1 MNNTLQRTKYIL
13 SDYIAAIASWVLFYS
28 YRKAFVEPAKF
39 GYPVPFE
46 LGETFLLGLIIIPLL
61 WILLYLFLGY
71 YKEVFRKSRLSEL
84 GNTFFSVLLGVVLIF
99 FFLILDD
106 TVSSYRD
113 YYQSFVFLFLI
124 HFIFTYFPRLGITAY
139 TKSLIQRGKVFF
151 NTLLVG
157 SDQKAF
163 HVFQELQSKR
173 KYSGIRFVGYIRING
188 SNDFFIDSGLKEIGN
203 IANMDEVIVRYKVDD
218 VIIALETTEHDKIEK
233 IISKLYNPGL
243 NIKAIPA
250 MYDILTGRVRISSIL
265 DTPLIQ
271 ISHTL
276 IPAWQENI
284 KLFFDFVLAFMAL
297 LITLPFNLIIAII
310 IKLTSK
316 GPVIYSHE
324 RIGRFG
330 EPFRIYKFRSMI
342 ENAEKDGPEL
352 SSETDPRVTS
362 FGRFLRKTKLDEL
375 PNFINV
381 IKGEMSIVGPRPER
395 QFYIDQIVER
405 APYFAHLLKVKPGI
419 TSWGQVKYG
428 YAENVDQMIE
438 RLKFDLIYLE
448 NMSLYVDLKIIIY
461 TLIILFRG
469 RII

>member
-1 MNNTLQRTKYIL
+1 MSSKFQRTRYIL

-28 YRKAFVEPAKF
+28 FRKTVLEPAKF

-46 LGETFLLGLIIIPLL
+46 FGETFLLGLILIPLF
-61 WILLYLFLGY
+61 WILLYFFSGY

-84 GNTFFSVLLGVVLIF
+84 GNTFFSVLFGVVIIF

-113 YYQSFVFLFLI
+113 YYQSFVFLFLT
-124 HFIFTYFPRLGITAY
+124 HFTFTYFLRLGITVY
-139 TKSLIQRGKVFF
+139 TKSLIQKGKVFF
-151 NTLLVG
+151 NTLLIG
-157 SDQKAF
+157 SDQKAYQI
-163 HVFQELQSKR
+163 FQELHRKR
-173 KYSGIRFVGYIRING
+173 NSSGIRFVGYIKING

-203 IANMDEVIVRYKVDD
+203 IANMDEVIGRYKVDD

-250 MYDILTGRVRISSIL
+250 MYDILTGRVRITSIL

-271 ISHTL
+271 ISHTM

-284 KLFFDFVLAFMAL
+284 KKVFDYTLAFLAL
-297 LITLPFNLIIAII
+297 LFTSPVNLIIAII

-324 RIGRFG
+324 RIGRYG
-330 EPFRIYKFRSMI
+330 KPFRIYKFRSMV
-342 ENAEKDGPEL
+342 ENAEKTGPEL
-352 SSETDPRVTS
+352 SSETDPRVTT

-381 IKGEMSIVGPRPER
+381 LKGEMSIVGPRPER

-428 YAENVDQMIE
+428 YAENVEQMVE
-438 RLKFDLIYLE
+438 RLRFDLIYLE
-448 NMSLYVDLKIIIY
+448 NMSLYVDFKIIIY
-461 TLIILFRG
+461 TIIILFRG
-469 RII
+469 RVI

>member
-1 MNNTLQRTKYIL
+1 MNPNLQRIKYIL
-13 SDYIAAIASWVLFYS
+13 SDYIAGTASWFLFYS
-28 YRKAFVEPAKF
+28 YRKVIIEPAKF
-39 GYPVPFE
+39 GHSIPYEF
-46 LGETFLLGLIIIPLL
+46 GKTFLLGLVIIPLF
-61 WILLYLFLGY
+61 WVLLYFILGY
-71 YKEVFRKSRLSEL
+71 YKEVYRKSRLAEF
-84 GNTFFSVLLGVVLIF
+84 GNTFFSVLFGTVLVF

-106 TVSSYRD
+106 AVASYKN
-113 YYQSFVFLFLI
+113 YYQSFVFLFI
-124 HFIFTYFPRLGITAY
+124 VHFTLTYFPRLGITAY
-139 TKSLIQRGKVFF
+139 TKLLIQRGRIYF
-151 NTLLVG
+151 NALLIG
-157 SDQKAF
+157 SDKKAF
-163 HVFQELQSKR
+163 GIFKDLESKR
-173 KYSGIRFVGYIRING
+173 KYSGIRFVGYIAING
-188 SNDFFIDSGLKEIGN
+188 TNDFFVDSEIKEIGN
-203 IANMDEVIVRYKVDD
+203 IDSIDEVIKEFKVDD

-233 IISKLYNPGL
+233 IISKLYFPGL
-243 NIKAIPA
+243 NIKAIPG
-250 MYDILTGRVRISSIL
+250 MYDILTGRVKISSIL
-265 DTPLIQ
+265 DIPLIQ

-284 KLFFDFVLAFMAL
+284 KLVFDFVLAVMAL
-297 LITLPFNLIIAII
+297 LITLPLNLIIAII

-324 RIGRFG
+324 RIGRSG
-330 EPFRIYKFRSMI
+330 KPFRIYKFRSMI
-342 ENAEKDGPEL
+342 DNAERNGPEL
-352 SSETDPRVTS
+352 SSEKDPRVTR

-395 QFYIDQIVER
+395 QYYIDQIVER

-448 NMSLYVDLKIIIY
+448 NMSLYVDFKIIIY